1 MKSLLKN
8 VLRRISKKQSSK
20 EDNATAFYPQCC
32 AKVDDSARMRIKM
45 SYDQNVKETISS
57 LKTLANDMSSGFV
70 TFKKFQT
77 RRYQYNPDA
86 DATLYASRLLRAA
99 SILEL
104 LLTDPDNKS
113 LRCIFSAR
121 AEIPIS
127 CSVIFLA
134 FPTTSSTFAAV
145 SGLNSFSNRSSCI

>member
-70 TFKKFQT
+70 INTT
-77 RRYQYNPDA
+77 RMQMQ
-86 DATLYASRLLRAA
+86 LYMLQDCLVQ
-99 SILEL
+99 ILYW
-104 LLTDPDNKS
+104 
-113 LRCIFSAR
+113 
-121 AEIPIS
+121 
-127 CSVIFLA
+127 
-134 FPTTSSTFAAV
+134 SSY
-145 SGLNSFSNRSSCI
+145 

>member
-57 LKTLANDMSSGFV
+57 LRLGVINTTRMQMQLYMLQDCFVQLLYWSS
-70 TFKKFQT
+70 
-77 RRYQYNPDA
+77 Y
-86 DATLYASRLLRAA
+86 
-99 SILEL
+99 
-104 LLTDPDNKS
+104 
-113 LRCIFSAR
+113 
-121 AEIPIS
+121 
-127 CSVIFLA
+127 
-134 FPTTSSTFAAV
+134 
-145 SGLNSFSNRSSCI
+145 

>member
-70 TFKKFQT
+70 TFKIG
-77 RRYQYNPDA
+77 
-86 DATLYASRLLRAA
+86 RAH
-99 SILEL
+99 
-104 LLTDPDNKS
+104 
-113 LRCIFSAR
+113 
-121 AEIPIS
+121 
-127 CSVIFLA
+127 V
-134 FPTTSSTFAAV
+134 
-145 SGLNSFSNRSSCI
+145 

>member
-70 TFKKFQT
+70 TLKSFRLGVINTT
-77 RRYQYNPDA
+77 RMQMQ
-86 DATLYASRLLRAA
+86 LYMLQDCFVQLLYW
-99 SILEL
+99 
-104 LLTDPDNKS
+104 
-113 LRCIFSAR
+113 
-121 AEIPIS
+121 
-127 CSVIFLA
+127 
-134 FPTTSSTFAAV
+134 SSY
-145 SGLNSFSNRSSCI
+145 

>member
-45 SYDQNVKETISS
+45 SYDQNVKET
-57 LKTLANDMSSGFV
+57 LANDMSSGFV

-99 SILEL
+99 SILEF

-113 LRCIFSAR
+113 
-121 AEIPIS
+121 
-127 CSVIFLA
+127 
-134 FPTTSSTFAAV
+134 
-145 SGLNSFSNRSSCI
+145 

>member
-99 SILEL
+99 SIL
-104 LLTDPDNKS
+104 
-113 LRCIFSAR
+113 
-121 AEIPIS
+121 
-127 CSVIFLA
+127 
-134 FPTTSSTFAAV
+134 SSY
-145 SGLNSFSNRSSCI
+145 

>member
-8 VLRRISKKQSSK
+8 VLRRISKKQS
-20 EDNATAFYPQCC
+20 
-32 AKVDDSARMRIKM
+32 

-99 SILEL
+99 SILEF

-113 LRCIFSAR
+113 
-121 AEIPIS
+121 
-127 CSVIFLA
+127 
-134 FPTTSSTFAAV
+134 
-145 SGLNSFSNRSSCI
+145 

>member
-1 MKSLLKN
+1 MLNSTETAMLLFYVLSRFSCFILHVVLNVIFAHCQTKSNALMKSLFKN

-99 SILEL
+99 SILEF

-113 LRCIFSAR
+113 
-121 AEIPIS
+121 
-127 CSVIFLA
+127 
-134 FPTTSSTFAAV
+134 
-145 SGLNSFSNRSSCI
+145 

>member
-99 SILEL
+99 SILEF

-113 LRCIFSAR
+113 YRFIFSAR
-121 AEIPIS
+121 AESPIS
-127 CSVIFLA
+127 SSVIFLA

>member
-99 SILEL
+99 SILEFV
-104 LLTDPDNKS
+104 LTDPDNKS
-113 LRCIFSAR
+113 
-121 AEIPIS
+121 
-127 CSVIFLA
+127 
-134 FPTTSSTFAAV
+134 
-145 SGLNSFSNRSSCI
+145 

>member
-77 RRYQYNPDA
+77 RRYQYNPMQMQ
-86 DATLYASRLLRAA
+86 LYMLQDCFVQLLYW
-99 SILEL
+99 
-104 LLTDPDNKS
+104 
-113 LRCIFSAR
+113 
-121 AEIPIS
+121 
-127 CSVIFLA
+127 
-134 FPTTSSTFAAV
+134 SSY
-145 SGLNSFSNRSSCI
+145 

>member
-70 TFKKFQT
+70 TFLKSF
-77 RRYQYNPDA
+77 RLGVNQYNPDA
-86 DATLYASRLLRAA
+86 DALYMLQDMLRAA
-99 SILEL
+99 SILEF

-113 LRCIFSAR
+113 
-121 AEIPIS
+121 
-127 CSVIFLA
+127 
-134 FPTTSSTFAAV
+134 
-145 SGLNSFSNRSSCI
+145 

>member
-32 AKVDDSARMRIKM
+32 AKVDDSARM
-45 SYDQNVKETISS
+45 QNVKETISS

-99 SILEL
+99 SILEF

-113 LRCIFSAR
+113 
-121 AEIPIS
+121 
-127 CSVIFLA
+127 
-134 FPTTSSTFAAV
+134 
-145 SGLNSFSNRSSCI
+145 

>member
-32 AKVDDSARMRIKM
+32 AKVRIKM

-99 SILEL
+99 SILEF

-113 LRCIFSAR
+113 
-121 AEIPIS
+121 
-127 CSVIFLA
+127 
-134 FPTTSSTFAAV
+134 
-145 SGLNSFSNRSSCI
+145 

>member
-57 LKTLANDMSSGFV
+57 FV

-99 SILEL
+99 SILEF

-113 LRCIFSAR
+113 
-121 AEIPIS
+121 
-127 CSVIFLA
+127 
-134 FPTTSSTFAAV
+134 
-145 SGLNSFSNRSSCI
+145 

>member
-57 LKTLANDMSSGFV
+57 LKTLAND
-70 TFKKFQT
+70 KKFQT

-99 SILEL
+99 SILEF

-113 LRCIFSAR
+113 
-121 AEIPIS
+121 
-127 CSVIFLA
+127 
-134 FPTTSSTFAAV
+134 
-145 SGLNSFSNRSSCI
+145 

>member
-1 MKSLLKN
+1 MPTACITGASSGIGKEFAAQLAARGYNLILVARNTKSLLKN

-99 SILEL
+99 SILEF

-113 LRCIFSAR
+113 
-121 AEIPIS
+121 
-127 CSVIFLA
+127 
-134 FPTTSSTFAAV
+134 
-145 SGLNSFSNRSSCI
+145 